1 MGNTE
6 EKYIFTPQK
15 SVLSGGSDK
24 DNTLIWPPVGIRE
37 ISPLTVYMMSFMVL
51 SCFRIGADPHVPLQ
65 YFFFYFFPHTTEA
78 SKLAF
83 VILLSMF
90 QPAAVFTHG

>member
-24 DNTLIWPPVGIRE
+24 DNTLIWPPVGKQRE
-37 ISPLTVYMMSFMVL
+37 ITTDRVYDEFHGSVLFSDRCRPPRSP
-51 SCFRIGADPHVPLQ
+51 I
-65 YFFFYFFPHTTEA
+65 FFFIYFFPHTTEA